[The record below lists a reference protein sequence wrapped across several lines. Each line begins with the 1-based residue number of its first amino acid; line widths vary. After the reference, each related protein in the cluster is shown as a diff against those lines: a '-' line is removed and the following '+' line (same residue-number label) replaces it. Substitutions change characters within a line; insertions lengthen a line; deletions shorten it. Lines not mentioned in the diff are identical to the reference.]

1 MLLKNKIPEDK
12 NLISFVR
19 NTSGEIL
26 KMEYRERK
34 KEWKIIKTFNRSLAM

>member
-19 NTSGEIL
+19 NISGEIL
-26 KMEYRERK
+26 KMKHTERK
-34 KEWKIIKTFNRSLAM
+34 NVKNNENI